1 MLTGTSPSGEL
12 TSHVK
17 TGMLTSLIIIEILT
31 SPGGKFTSHVIPGM
45 LTSLIIIGMLNSK
58 RWKAYFS
65 NYNWNAY
72 FYYD

>member
-17 TGMLTSLIIIEILT
+17 TGMLTSLIVIEILT

-45 LTSLIIIGMLNSK
+45 LTYFSYYN
-58 RWKAYFS
+58 WKA
-65 NYNWNAY
+65 
-72 FYYD
+72 